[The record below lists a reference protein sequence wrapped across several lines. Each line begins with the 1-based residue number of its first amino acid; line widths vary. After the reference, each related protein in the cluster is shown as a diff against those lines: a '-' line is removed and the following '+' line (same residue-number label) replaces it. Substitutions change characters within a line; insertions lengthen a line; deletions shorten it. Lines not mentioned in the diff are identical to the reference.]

1 MPYDPDGFWIPE
13 PELAPLNNPSA
24 YVGGTDAPVNYTYD
38 SIVPSGVDLGSLGG
52 IQSTGG
58 GYDWGKL
65 ATTILGKAATPAG
78 IASLGTAI
86 AGLAG
91 ANKPSVAPGWK
102 GIIDPNAM
110 TASREQIAQPAYVP
124 YSGQP
129 VMGRKHFTDTQFTT
143 KAAEGGLM
151 GFAAGGDTKKPRY
164 LQGATDGMADKIAT
178 SIDGEQPAA
187 LSHGEFVVPADVVSH
202 LGNGNSEAGSKVLYK
217 MMDRIRH
224 ARTGNKEQGKRINPE
239 KFTPGGIAGYAG
251 GGVVAFAGES
261 GSLVGAGQGGA
272 SSVPVSSESN
282 LSSWAGPGI
291 ANYIQ
296 KGTALAQSPYQ
307 AYTGPLTA
315 GTSPLQQQAFQAA
328 GNLQTPAAMG
338 QATQLVG
345 DAATRMGALSYNP
358 QAATNAYT
366 APTGYTAGQTSD
378 VYTGTGAY
386 TPQTATNQ
394 FQGPGAYTSGDF
406 KTDTFGTASAQQY
419 MNPYLQASLDPQLAE
434 ARRQSEIT
442 QMGNASKLAQAGAY
456 GGSRGALM
464 QSEAQRNLGTN
475 LANITG
481 QGYNTAYTNAMQQF
495 NADQARQLQ
504 AQQGTEQSRQFG
516 AGQAMTG
523 AQQAAQYGQSAQA
536 QNAQQQQ
543 FGAQQA
549 LSNAQNAAQ
558 YGLAGFSA
566 NEQAR
571 QAQASQAA
579 QIAAQQAQY
588 GQAAQAQNA
597 QQQQFGAGF
606 GLQGLQGQLSAG
618 TALGGLGAQQNA
630 TGLANLNAMLGAGAA
645 QRGIEQEGIGALR
658 GQFEEQRLD
667 PYKQIQFQQSL
678 YQGLPVSTT
687 TASTA
692 TSPFQ
697 QLKDVLYGA
706 GGVYDKVDTMTG
718 G

>member
-1 MPYDPDGFWIPE
+1 MPYDADGSWYEDFT
-13 PELAPLNNPSA
+13 S
-24 YVGGTDAPVNYTYD
+24 GGYD
-38 SIVPSGVDLGSLGG
+38 SDFNYGADIGDLSTSDIGIGGASAGGDYSGF
-52 IQSTGG
+52 
-58 GYDWGKL
+58 DWGKL
-65 ATTILGKAATPAG
+65 ANTILGKAATPAG

-110 TASREQIAQPAYVP
+110 VANREQIAQPAYVP

-129 VMGRKHFTDTQFTT
+129 VMGQKHFTDTQFTT

-315 GTSPLQQQAFQAA
+315 GTSPLQQQGFQAA
-328 GNLQTPAAMG
+328 GGLQTPASMG
-338 QATQLVG
+338 QATQMVG
-345 DAATRMGALSYNP
+345 DAATRMGGLGYQPVGSDFTA
-358 QAATNAYT
+358 QA
-366 APTGYTAGQTSD
+366 
-378 VYTGTGAY
+378 
-386 TPQTATNQ
+386 
-394 FQGPGAYTSGDF
+394 
-406 KTDTFGTASAQQY
+406 AQQY

-434 ARRQSEIT
+434 ARRQSDIT
-442 QMGNASKLAQAGAY
+442 QMGNAAKLSQAGAY

-464 QSEAQRNLGTN
+464 QSETQRNLGTN

-481 QGYNTAYTNAMQQF
+481 QGYNTAYDKATQQF
-495 NADQARQLQ
+495 NADQQRKIQE
-504 AQQGTEQSRQFG
+504 GQFG
-516 AGQAMTG
+516 TT
-523 AQQAAQYGQSAQA
+523 
-536 QNAQQQQ
+536 
-543 FGAQQA
+543 
-549 LSNAQNAAQ
+549 
-558 YGLAGFSA
+558 
-566 NEQAR
+566 
-571 QAQASQAA
+571 
-579 QIAAQQAQY
+579 
-588 GQAAQAQNA
+588 
-597 QQQQFGAGF
+597 F
-606 GLQGLQGQLSAG
+606 GLQALQGQQSAG
-618 TALGGLGAQQNA
+618 TALGGLGAQENA
-630 TGLANLNAMLGAGAA
+630 MGIANLNAQLGAGAT
-645 QRGIEQEGIGALR
+645 QRGVEQEGISALR

-667 PYKQIQFQQSL
+667 PYKQIQFEQSL

-697 QLKDVLYGA
+697 QLKDILSGA

-718 G
+718 GK